1 MQPSGIMSE
10 NDRAREKLEFEAAA
24 EAIEKGERKTVTA
37 STSMGQ
43 LIDLSGG
50 LEQQFTSSAG
60 PAVRPFL
67 I

>member
-1 MQPSGIMSE
+1 MSE
-10 NDRAREKLEFEAAA
+10 NDRARERLDFEAAA

-37 STSMGQ
+37 SMSSGQ
-43 LIDLSGG
+43 FIDLSGG

-60 PAVRPFL
+60 LPVRPFL